1 MDRLSRKRRSWLMS
15 RVRSKDT
22 SPEMVVRRKAH
33 AMGLRFRLH
42 RKDLPG
48 TPDLVFPRHRAVVF
62 VHGCFWHRHP
72 GCKKAGMPKTRVGFW
87 REKFDS
93 NIERSRRDVGRL
105 TELGW
110 SVGVIWECETKD
122 PAAVEGFLSEVVGWR
137 ARCIPGER
145 YTEGTGESAA

>member
-1 MDRLSRKRRSWLMS
+1 MDRLSPERRSWLMS

-22 SPEMVVRRKAH
+22 SPEMVVRRTAH

-48 TPDLVFPRHRAVVF
+48 TPDLVFPRYRTVVF

-87 REKFDS
+87 REKF
-93 NIERSRRDVGRL
+93 ERNVERAGRDVGRL
-105 TELGW
+105 MELGW

-122 PAAVEGFLSEVVGWR
+122 PGTVERFLWETVGER
-137 ARCIPGER
+137 PRHAPGER
-145 YTEGTGESAA
+145 YGAEKRGSGP